1 MLSLNDYGSVW
12 TQCDMDGFQIVG
24 PPPSQ
29 MTTLILY
36 LSDQLTACPSPWK
49 RPSHPQGHTYCPPAL
64 PGHCPRNMSLSVCTW
79 KSKAQVMS
87 PLLTRVHYNW
97 KPWPFTFSPSSNKFT
112 GYNQR
117 PSPAI
122 RTVITSR
129 KLSRHRQLISE
140 KEVGT
145 VLIMY
150 DIDGLKG
157 CAFL

>member
-1 MLSLNDYGSVW
+1 MLSLNDYGTVW

-29 MTTLILY
+29 MTRLILY

-97 KPWPFTFSPSSNKFT
+97 KPWPFTFH
-112 GYNQR
+112 
-117 PSPAI
+117 
-122 RTVITSR
+122 
-129 KLSRHRQLISE
+129 LSALRLISSQATI
-140 KEVGT
+140 KDLPLLLVQLLLHGSYQDT
-145 VLIMY
+145 DNWSLRKKWA
-150 DIDGLKG
+150 L
-157 CAFL
+157 FW

>member
-1 MLSLNDYGSVW
+1 MYKFDKFELSLKSVKTFSPDNALLMMLSLNDYGSVW
-12 TQCDMDGFQIVG
+12 TQCDMDGFSG

-36 LSDQLTACPSPWK
+36 LSDQLTACPSLWK

-97 KPWPFTFSPSSNKFT
+97 KPWPFTFQPF
-112 GYNQR
+112 
-117 PSPAI
+117 
-122 RTVITSR
+122 V
-129 KLSRHRQLISE
+129 
-140 KEVGT
+140 
-145 VLIMY
+145 
-150 DIDGLKG
+150 
-157 CAFL
+157 